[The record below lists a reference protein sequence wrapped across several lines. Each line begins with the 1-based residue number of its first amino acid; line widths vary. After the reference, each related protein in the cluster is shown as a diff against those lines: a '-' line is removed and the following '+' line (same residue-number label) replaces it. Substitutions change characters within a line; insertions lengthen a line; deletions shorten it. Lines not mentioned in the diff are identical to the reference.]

1 MDLVT
6 ERESSNALRSRA
18 KRFLFYLA
26 AIVVGP
32 VVMLLVVEGFLRLVA
47 RGPEHG
53 LFRPDG
59 IAAGWDDRLHDER
72 PVCASVFPPGDG
84 ADSAA
89 GANRCAQAGWGV
101 QNPCAG
107 WICCD
112 G

>member
-47 RGPEHG
+47 RGPA
-53 LFRPDG
+53 RARTIPDG
-59 IAAGWDDRLHDER
+59 
-72 PVCASVFPPGDG
+72 ASVSP
-84 ADSAA
+84 
-89 GANRCAQAGWGV
+89 
-101 QNPCAG
+101 
-107 WICCD
+107 
-112 G
+112 